1 MSGQL
6 PARLEA
12 SALMRQVQSQ
22 GGFAT
27 IIKHGDDDRGA
38 LILLVAER
46 GMPKALIERR
56 MGPDFNY
63 RWSVVARCDEA
74 APEKFREST
83 EKMRLTDPDCW
94 LIELDVADA
103 ERFVAETTTLG

>member
-1 MSGQL
+1 MTRRL

-12 SALMRQVQSQ
+12 TALMRQVQGE

-27 IIKHGDDDRGA
+27 VVKRGDDDRGA

-46 GMPKALIERR
+46 GQPKVLIERR
-56 MGPDFNY
+56 MGPGFDY
-63 RWSVVARCDEA
+63 RWTIVVTAKDAE
-74 APEKFREST
+74 PEKFREST
-83 EKMRLTDPDCW
+83 IKQVRFDPDCW

-103 ERFVAETTTLG
+103 ERFIAETIGSP

>member
-1 MSGQL
+1 LSGQL

-12 SALMRQVQSQ
+12 TALMRQVQSQ

-38 LILLVAER
+38 LILLIAER
-46 GMPKALIERR
+46 GLPKALIERR
-56 MGPDFNY
+56 MGPDFEY
-63 RWSVVARCDEA
+63 RWAVVTTVDMTD
-74 APEKFREST
+74 PERFREST
-83 EKMRLTDPDCW
+83 EKLQLSDPDCW

-103 ERFVAETTTLG
+103 ERFVAETIALG